1 MKQVMGLLCLSLL
14 LMSCSWVELT
24 DEGKAIRIVKLE
36 NVVNCEKVG
45 KVFAQLKD
53 QIAGFDR
60 NEETIKREIET
71 LARNTAAASDLGGDT
86 IVPVTSIKK
95 GTQTYEVY
103 KCMRPALKTEGKE

>member
-1 MKQVMGLLCLSLL
+1 MKHVIVLLCLSLL
-14 LMSCSWVELT
+14 MISCSWVELT
-24 DEGKAIRIVKLE
+24 DEGKAIRIVKQE
-36 NVVNCEKVG
+36 DVVNCEKVG

-60 NEETIKREIET
+60 NADTIKREIET

-103 KCMRPALKTEGKE
+103 KCMRPSLKMEDKE